1 MRSLFRPRSLLAALA
16 GLFLLHAGYLYFQV
30 GTGLA
35 RDAWD
40 VPSILYGRPAVI
52 RLGDPVDNLRLPERL
67 RRLSYQKVPGVPESP
82 GTWSEEQ
89 DRIRI
94 HTRGFPGGDAP
105 RPGVRATIGIAERR
119 VASLETSSGPPLE
132 ELVLEPEEI
141 ARILGPKM
149 ESRRL
154 VLLAAVPKH
163 LHDAVLAAEDSR
175 FYTHFGIDFVG
186 VMRALMTNLRRM
198 RIVQGGSTITQQL
211 AKNFFLSPKRSIW
224 RKIRE
229 AELAIIIEF
238 RFSKEEIFQAYLN
251 KIYFGQE
258 GPRGI
263 YGVEDAANFYFSKSV
278 GELTLE
284 EAALLAGIIRS
295 PQRYSPLRM
304 ADAARNRRNW
314 VLSRM
319 AALGMI
325 SRREEDRA
333 RLTPLR
339 TNPRRVP
346 VGIAEYYVDYIERA
360 AEESLG
366 PGRLSRTGY
375 RFYTS
380 LDPGHQSAA
389 EKAVAEGLAELGR
402 RTIPAGGDREPL
414 QAALVAVDPATGEL
428 TAMVGGR
435 GYAETQFNRA
445 ADARRQ
451 PGSAFKPIVAL
462 SALSRHEGDD
472 GFERPFTL
480 ASILEDRQLV
490 VETVA
495 GPWEPVNY
503 DRRFRG
509 PVTLRDAL
517 EHSLNVPFARL
528 GMAVGPPRIV
538 ETGRGLGIESPLSP
552 VPSLALGASEVSLLE
567 LTRAYGVLAAGG
579 FRADLRPVLAVLN
592 REGDVREQGGRS
604 GEQVVDPAEAY
615 LVTSALRGAVERGTG
630 RALRALGYEGDV
642 AAKSGTTNDFR
653 DGWFIGYTPSL
664 AVGVWVGFDDGRSI
678 GLPGARVALP
688 VFARFLAAAVGPRG
702 DRGLYGGAAF
712 SRPAGLEVV
721 EVDPRTGLRAGPGC
735 RGQLEYFLPGTAP
748 AESCSPYW
756 VLQRADRENESWVRR
771 QLHSLRAEVARAL
784 ERGLRVGR
792 RRNQQP

>member
-1 MRSLFRPRSLLAALA
+1 MKSLLRPRSLLAALA
-16 GLFLLHAGYLYFQV
+16 GLFLLHAGYLYYQV
-30 GTGLA
+30 GTGIA

-52 RLGDPVDNLRLPERL
+52 RPGDPVDNLRLPERL
-67 RRLSYQKVPGVPESP
+67 RRLSYQKVPGVPETP
-82 GTWSEEQ
+82 GTWSEEP

-94 HTRGFPGGDAP
+94 HTRGVAGGDAP
-105 RPGVRATIGIAERR
+105 RPGVRAAIGIAERR
-119 VASLETSSGPPLE
+119 VASLETSSGAPLE
-132 ELVLEPEEI
+132 ELILEPEEI

-154 VLLAAVPKH
+154 VPLAAVPKH
-163 LHDAVLAAEDSR
+163 LQDAVLAAEDSR

-186 VMRALMTNLRRM
+186 VLRALMTNLRRM

-263 YGVEDAANFYFSKSV
+263 YGVEDAANFYFSRSV

-295 PQRYSPLRM
+295 PHRYSPLRM

-325 SRREEDRA
+325 SRNEEDRA

-366 PGRLSRTGY
+366 AGRLSRTGY

-451 PGSAFKPIVAL
+451 PGSAFKPFVLLAAMEQAVRGKGTVTLASRISGEPL
-462 SALSRHEGDD
+462 SLETPDGIWTPANFEGKEYGEISIRRMIEESVNTGAVRLSQEVGLPGVIAAAREAGIENPITPVPSLSL
-472 GFERPFTL
+472 GSFEVTPVELAYAYATIASGGTRFRPFTL
-480 ASILEDRQLV
+480 RA
-490 VETVA
+490 
-495 GPWEPVNY
+495 
-503 DRRFRG
+503 
-509 PVTLRDAL
+509 VTDSEGNLLR
-517 EHSLNVPFARL
+517 EENP
-528 GMAVGPPRIV
+528 
-538 ETGRGLGIESPLSP
+538 
-552 VPSLALGASEVSLLE
+552 
-567 LTRAYGVLAAGG
+567 
-579 FRADLRPVLAVLN
+579 
-592 REGDVREQGGRS
+592 VREQT
-604 GEQVVDPAEAY
+604 VDPRAAF
-615 LVTSALRGAVERGTG
+615 LVTYALEGVLDRGTG
-630 RALRALGYEGDV
+630 H
-642 AAKSGTTNDFR
+642 AARLAGVDFPAAGKTGTTDAYR
-653 DGWFIGYTPSL
+653 DSWFAGYTPDL
-664 AVGVWVGFDDGRSI
+664 VCVVWVGRDTGGPT
-678 GLPGARVALP
+678 GLTGSSGALRIWTKFMKSV
-688 VFARFLAAAVGPRG
+688 
-702 DRGLYGGAAF
+702 Y
-712 SRPAGLEVV
+712 PAGGRASFRVPPGITMAEIDPESGYLATSACPQPFPEAFPDDLVPR
-721 EVDPRTGLRAGPGC
+721 ETCPLHPSHPLVDTMRKG
-735 RGQLEYFLPGTAP
+735 
-748 AESCSPYW
+748 W
-756 VLQRADRENESWVRR
+756 
-771 QLHSLRAEVARAL
+771 
-784 ERGLRVGR
+784 RGLRDFLDSLFR
-792 RRNQQP
+792 

>member
-1 MRSLFRPRSLLAALA
+1 MKSLLRPRSLLAALA
-16 GLFLLHAGYLYFQV
+16 GLFLLHAGYLYYQV
-30 GTGLA
+30 GTGIA

-52 RLGDPVDNLRLPERL
+52 RPGDPVDNLRLPERL
-67 RRLSYQKVPGVPESP
+67 RRLSYQKVPGVPETP
-82 GTWSEEQ
+82 GTWSEEP

-94 HTRGFPGGDAP
+94 HTRGVAGGDAP
-105 RPGVRATIGIAERR
+105 RPGVRAAIGIAERR
-119 VASLETSSGPPLE
+119 VASLETSSGAPLE
-132 ELVLEPEEI
+132 ELILEPEEI

-154 VLLAAVPKH
+154 VPLAAVPKH
-163 LHDAVLAAEDSR
+163 LQDAVLAAEDSR

-186 VMRALMTNLRRM
+186 VLRALMTNLRRM

-229 AELAIIIEF
+229 AELAIIIEL

-263 YGVEDAANFYFSKSV
+263 YGVEDAANFYFSRSV

-295 PQRYSPLRM
+295 PHRYSPLRM

-325 SRREEDRA
+325 SRNEEDRA

-366 PGRLSRTGY
+366 AGRLSRTGY

-451 PGSAFKPIVAL
+451 PGSAFKPFVLLAAMEQAVRGKGTVTLASRISGEPL
-462 SALSRHEGDD
+462 SLETPDGIWTPANFEGKEYGEISIRRMIEESVNTGAVRLSQEVGLPGVIAAAREAGIENPITPVPSLSL
-472 GFERPFTL
+472 GSFEVTPVELSYAYATIASGGTRFRPFTL
-480 ASILEDRQLV
+480 RA
-490 VETVA
+490 
-495 GPWEPVNY
+495 
-503 DRRFRG
+503 
-509 PVTLRDAL
+509 VTDSEGNLLR
-517 EHSLNVPFARL
+517 EENP
-528 GMAVGPPRIV
+528 
-538 ETGRGLGIESPLSP
+538 
-552 VPSLALGASEVSLLE
+552 
-567 LTRAYGVLAAGG
+567 
-579 FRADLRPVLAVLN
+579 
-592 REGDVREQGGRS
+592 VREQT
-604 GEQVVDPAEAY
+604 VDPRAAF
-615 LVTSALRGAVERGTG
+615 LVTYALEGVLDRGTG
-630 RALRALGYEGDV
+630 H
-642 AAKSGTTNDFR
+642 AARLAGVDFPAAGKTGTTDAFR
-653 DGWFIGYTPSL
+653 DSWFAGYTPDL
-664 AVGVWVGFDDGRSI
+664 VCVVWVGRDTGGPT
-678 GLPGARVALP
+678 GLTGSSGALRIWTKFMKSV
-688 VFARFLAAAVGPRG
+688 
-702 DRGLYGGAAF
+702 Y
-712 SRPAGLEVV
+712 PAGGRASFRVPPGITMAEIDPESGYLATSACPQPFPEAFPDDLVPR
-721 EVDPRTGLRAGPGC
+721 ETCPLHPSHPLVDTMRKG
-735 RGQLEYFLPGTAP
+735 
-748 AESCSPYW
+748 W
-756 VLQRADRENESWVRR
+756 
-771 QLHSLRAEVARAL
+771 
-784 ERGLRVGR
+784 RGLRDFLDSLFR
-792 RRNQQP
+792 

>member
-1 MRSLFRPRSLLAALA
+1 MKSLLRPRSLLAALA
-16 GLFLLHAGYLYFQV
+16 GLFLLHAGYLYYQV
-30 GTGLA
+30 GTGIA

-52 RLGDPVDNLRLPERL
+52 RPGDPVDNLRLPERL
-67 RRLSYQKVPGVPESP
+67 RRLSYQKVPGVPETP
-82 GTWSEEQ
+82 GTWSEEP

-94 HTRGFPGGDAP
+94 HTRGVAGGDAP
-105 RPGVRATIGIAERR
+105 RPGVRAAIGIAERR
-119 VASLETSSGPPLE
+119 VASLETSSGAPLE
-132 ELVLEPEEI
+132 ELILEPEEI

-154 VLLAAVPKH
+154 VPLAAVPKH
-163 LHDAVLAAEDSR
+163 LQDAVLAAEDSR

-186 VMRALMTNLRRM
+186 VLRALMTNLRRM

-263 YGVEDAANFYFSKSV
+263 YGVEDAANFYFSRSV

-295 PQRYSPLRM
+295 PHRYSPLRM
-304 ADAARNRRNW
+304 ADTARNRRNW

-325 SRREEDRA
+325 SRNEEDRA

-366 PGRLSRTGY
+366 AGRLSRTGY

-451 PGSAFKPIVAL
+451 PGSAFKPFVLLAAMEQAVRGKGTVTLASRISGAPL
-462 SALSRHEGDD
+462 SLETPEGIWTPANFEGKEYGEISIRRMIEESVNTGAVRLSQEVGLPGVIAAAREAGIENPITPVPSLSL
-472 GFERPFTL
+472 GSFEVTPVELAYAYATIASGGTRFRPFTL
-480 ASILEDRQLV
+480 RA
-490 VETVA
+490 
-495 GPWEPVNY
+495 
-503 DRRFRG
+503 
-509 PVTLRDAL
+509 VTDSEGNLLR
-517 EHSLNVPFARL
+517 EENP
-528 GMAVGPPRIV
+528 
-538 ETGRGLGIESPLSP
+538 
-552 VPSLALGASEVSLLE
+552 
-567 LTRAYGVLAAGG
+567 
-579 FRADLRPVLAVLN
+579 
-592 REGDVREQGGRS
+592 VREQT
-604 GEQVVDPAEAY
+604 VDPRAAF
-615 LVTSALRGAVERGTG
+615 LVTYALEGVLDRGTG
-630 RALRALGYEGDV
+630 H
-642 AAKSGTTNDFR
+642 AARLAGVDFPAAGKTGTTDAYR
-653 DGWFIGYTPSL
+653 DSWFAGYTPDL
-664 AVGVWVGFDDGRSI
+664 VCVVWVGRDTGGPT
-678 GLPGARVALP
+678 GLTGSSGALRIWTKFMKSV
-688 VFARFLAAAVGPRG
+688 
-702 DRGLYGGAAF
+702 Y
-712 SRPAGLEVV
+712 PAGGRASFRVPPGITMAEIDPESGYLATSACPQPFPEAFPDDLVPR
-721 EVDPRTGLRAGPGC
+721 ETCPLHPSHPLVDTMRKG
-735 RGQLEYFLPGTAP
+735 
-748 AESCSPYW
+748 W
-756 VLQRADRENESWVRR
+756 
-771 QLHSLRAEVARAL
+771 
-784 ERGLRVGR
+784 RGLRDFLDSLFR
-792 RRNQQP
+792 

>member
-1 MRSLFRPRSLLAALA
+1 MKSLFRLRSLLAALA

-52 RLGDPVDNLRLPERL
+52 RPGDPVGNLRLPERL
-67 RRLSYQKVPGVPESP
+67 RRLSYQKVPGVPKKP

-94 HTRGFPGGDAP
+94 HTRGFGGGDALH
-105 RPGVRATIGIAERR
+105 PGVLATISISERR

-132 ELVLEPEEI
+132 ELILEPEEI

-154 VLLAAVPKH
+154 VPLTAVPKH
-163 LHDAVLAAEDSR
+163 LQDAVLAAEDSR

-186 VMRALMTNLRRM
+186 IMRALMTNLRRM

-229 AELAIIIEF
+229 AELAIIIEL

-263 YGVEDAANFYFSKSV
+263 YGVEDAANFYFSKGV

-284 EAALLAGIIRS
+284 EAALLAGVIRS
-295 PQRYSPLRM
+295 PHRYSPLRM

-325 SRREEDRA
+325 SKGEEERA

-346 VGIAEYYVDYIERA
+346 VGIAEYYVDFIERA

-366 PGRLSRTGY
+366 PGRLSRSGY

-380 LDPGHQSAA
+380 LDPEQQSAA
-389 EKAVAEGLAELGR
+389 ERAVAEGLAELGR
-402 RTIPAGGDREPL
+402 RKVPAGTDGEPL

-451 PGSAFKPIVAL
+451 PGSAFKPFVLLAAMEQAVLGKRKITLASRISGEAL
-462 SALSRHEGDD
+462 SVDTPEGIWMPANFEKKEYGEISIRRMIEESVNTAAVRLAQEVGLPNVIDAAREAGIESPVTSVPSLSLGS
-472 GFERPFTL
+472 FEVTPVELSYAYATIASGGTRFRPFTL
-480 ASILEDRQLV
+480 RA
-490 VETVA
+490 
-495 GPWEPVNY
+495 
-503 DRRFRG
+503 
-509 PVTLRDAL
+509 VTDSEGNPLR
-517 EHSLNVPFARL
+517 E
-528 GMAVGPPRIV
+528 
-538 ETGRGLGIESPLSP
+538 ESP
-552 VPSLALGASEVSLLE
+552 
-567 LTRAYGVLAAGG
+567 
-579 FRADLRPVLAVLN
+579 
-592 REGDVREQGGRS
+592 VREQAVDPRAAFLVTYALEGVLDRGTGHAARLAGVDFPAAGKTGTTDAYRDSWFAGYTPDLVCVVWVGRDTGGPTGLTGSSGALRIWTRFMKSVYPAGGRS
-604 GEQVVDPAEAY
+604 SFRVPPGITMAEIDPESGFLA
-615 LVTSALRGAVERGTG
+615 TSACPEPFPEAFPDDLVPKETCPLHPSHPLVDTMRKGWRG
-630 RALRALGYEGDV
+630 
-642 AAKSGTTNDFR
+642 FR
-653 DGWFIGYTPSL
+653 DFLDSL
-664 AVGVWVGFDDGRSI
+664 FR
-678 GLPGARVALP
+678 
-688 VFARFLAAAVGPRG
+688 
-702 DRGLYGGAAF
+702 
-712 SRPAGLEVV
+712 
-721 EVDPRTGLRAGPGC
+721 
-735 RGQLEYFLPGTAP
+735 
-748 AESCSPYW
+748 
-756 VLQRADRENESWVRR
+756 
-771 QLHSLRAEVARAL
+771 
-784 ERGLRVGR
+784 
-792 RRNQQP
+792 

>member
-1 MRSLFRPRSLLAALA
+1 MKSLLRPRSLLAALA
-16 GLFLLHAGYLYFQV
+16 GLFLLHAGYLYYQV
-30 GTGLA
+30 GTGIA

-52 RLGDPVDNLRLPERL
+52 RPGDPVDNLRLPERL
-67 RRLSYQKVPGVPESP
+67 RRLSYQKVPGVPETP
-82 GTWSEEQ
+82 GTWSEEP

-94 HTRGFPGGDAP
+94 HTRGVAGGDAP
-105 RPGVRATIGIAERR
+105 RPGVRAAIGIAERR
-119 VASLETSSGPPLE
+119 VASLETSSGAPLE
-132 ELVLEPEEI
+132 ELILEPEEI

-154 VLLAAVPKH
+154 VPLAAVPKH
-163 LHDAVLAAEDSR
+163 LQDAVLAAEDSR

-186 VMRALMTNLRRM
+186 VLRALMTNLRRM

-229 AELAIIIEF
+229 AELAIIIEL

-263 YGVEDAANFYFSKSV
+263 YGVEDAANFYFSRSV

-295 PQRYSPLRM
+295 PHRYSPLRM

-325 SRREEDRA
+325 SRNEEDRA

-366 PGRLSRTGY
+366 AGRLSRTGY

-451 PGSAFKPIVAL
+451 PGSAFKPFVLLAAMEQAVRGKGTVTLASRISGEPL
-462 SALSRHEGDD
+462 SLETPDGIWTPANFEGKEYGEISIRRMIEESVNTGAVRLSQEVGLPGVIAAAREAGIENPITPVPSLSL
-472 GFERPFTL
+472 GSFEVTPVELSYAYATIASGGTRFRPFTL
-480 ASILEDRQLV
+480 RA
-490 VETVA
+490 
-495 GPWEPVNY
+495 
-503 DRRFRG
+503 
-509 PVTLRDAL
+509 VTDSEGNLLR
-517 EHSLNVPFARL
+517 EENP
-528 GMAVGPPRIV
+528 
-538 ETGRGLGIESPLSP
+538 
-552 VPSLALGASEVSLLE
+552 
-567 LTRAYGVLAAGG
+567 
-579 FRADLRPVLAVLN
+579 
-592 REGDVREQGGRS
+592 VREQT
-604 GEQVVDPAEAY
+604 VDPRAAF
-615 LVTSALRGAVERGTG
+615 LVTYALEGVLDRGTG
-630 RALRALGYEGDV
+630 H
-642 AAKSGTTNDFR
+642 AARLAGVDFPAAGKTGTTDAYR
-653 DGWFIGYTPSL
+653 DSWFAGYTPDL
-664 AVGVWVGFDDGRSI
+664 VCVVWVGRDTGGPT
-678 GLPGARVALP
+678 GLTGSSGALRIWTKFMKSV
-688 VFARFLAAAVGPRG
+688 
-702 DRGLYGGAAF
+702 Y
-712 SRPAGLEVV
+712 PAGGRASFRVPPGITMAEIDPESGYLATSACPQPFPEAFPDDLVPR
-721 EVDPRTGLRAGPGC
+721 ETCPLHPSHPLVDTMRKG
-735 RGQLEYFLPGTAP
+735 
-748 AESCSPYW
+748 W
-756 VLQRADRENESWVRR
+756 
-771 QLHSLRAEVARAL
+771 
-784 ERGLRVGR
+784 RGLRDFLDSLFR
-792 RRNQQP
+792 

>member
-1 MRSLFRPRSLLAALA
+1 MKSLLRPRSLLAALA
-16 GLFLLHAGYLYFQV
+16 GLFLLHAGYLYYQV
-30 GTGLA
+30 GTGIA

-52 RLGDPVDNLRLPERL
+52 RPGDPVDNLRLPERL
-67 RRLSYQKVPGVPESP
+67 RRLSYQKVPGVPETP
-82 GTWSEEQ
+82 GTWSEEP

-94 HTRGFPGGDAP
+94 HTRGVAGGDAP
-105 RPGVRATIGIAERR
+105 RPGVRAAIGIAERR
-119 VASLETSSGPPLE
+119 VASLETSSGAPLE
-132 ELVLEPEEI
+132 ELILEPEEI

-154 VLLAAVPKH
+154 VPLAAVPKH
-163 LHDAVLAAEDSR
+163 LQDAVLAAEDSR

-186 VMRALMTNLRRM
+186 VLRALMTNLRRM

-229 AELAIIIEF
+229 AELAIIIEL

-263 YGVEDAANFYFSKSV
+263 YGVEDAANFYFSRSV

-295 PQRYSPLRM
+295 PHRYSPLRM

-325 SRREEDRA
+325 SRNEEDRA

-366 PGRLSRTGY
+366 AGRLSRTGY

-451 PGSAFKPIVAL
+451 PGSAFKPFVLLAAMEQAVRGKGTVTLASRISGEPL
-462 SALSRHEGDD
+462 SLETPDGIWTPANFEGKEYGEISIRRMIEESVNTGAVRLSQEVGLPGVIAAAREAGIENPITPVPSLSL
-472 GFERPFTL
+472 GSFEVTPVELSYAYATIASGGTRFRPFTL
-480 ASILEDRQLV
+480 RA
-490 VETVA
+490 
-495 GPWEPVNY
+495 
-503 DRRFRG
+503 
-509 PVTLRDAL
+509 VTDSEGNLLRA
-517 EHSLNVPFARL
+517 ENP
-528 GMAVGPPRIV
+528 
-538 ETGRGLGIESPLSP
+538 
-552 VPSLALGASEVSLLE
+552 
-567 LTRAYGVLAAGG
+567 
-579 FRADLRPVLAVLN
+579 
-592 REGDVREQGGRS
+592 VREQT
-604 GEQVVDPAEAY
+604 VDPRAAF
-615 LVTSALRGAVERGTG
+615 LVTYALEGVLDRGTG
-630 RALRALGYEGDV
+630 H
-642 AAKSGTTNDFR
+642 AARLAGVDFPAAGKTGTTDAFR
-653 DGWFIGYTPSL
+653 DSWFAGYTPDL
-664 AVGVWVGFDDGRSI
+664 VCVVWVGRDTGGPT
-678 GLPGARVALP
+678 GLTGSSGALRIWTKFMKSV
-688 VFARFLAAAVGPRG
+688 
-702 DRGLYGGAAF
+702 Y
-712 SRPAGLEVV
+712 PAGGRASFRVPPGITMAEIDPESGYLATSACPQPFPEAFPDDLVPR
-721 EVDPRTGLRAGPGC
+721 ETCPLHPSHPLVDTMRKG
-735 RGQLEYFLPGTAP
+735 
-748 AESCSPYW
+748 W
-756 VLQRADRENESWVRR
+756 
-771 QLHSLRAEVARAL
+771 
-784 ERGLRVGR
+784 RGLRDFLDSLFR
-792 RRNQQP
+792 

>member
-1 MRSLFRPRSLLAALA
+1 MKSLFRPRSLLAALA
-16 GLFLLHAGYLYFQV
+16 GLFLLHAGYLYYQV
-30 GTGLA
+30 GTGIA

-52 RLGDPVDNLRLPERL
+52 RPGDPVDNLRLPERL
-67 RRLSYQKVPGVPESP
+67 RRLSYQKVPGVPETP
-82 GTWSEEQ
+82 GTWSEEP

-94 HTRGFPGGDAP
+94 HTRGVAGGDAP
-105 RPGVRATIGIAERR
+105 RPGVRAAIGIAERR
-119 VASLETSSGPPLE
+119 VASLETSSGAPLE
-132 ELVLEPEEI
+132 ELILEPEEI

-154 VLLAAVPKH
+154 VPLAAVPKH
-163 LHDAVLAAEDSR
+163 LQDAVLAAEDSR

-186 VMRALMTNLRRM
+186 VLRALMTNLRRM

-263 YGVEDAANFYFSKSV
+263 YGVEDAANFYFSRSV

-295 PQRYSPLRM
+295 PHRYSPLRM
-304 ADAARNRRNW
+304 ADTARNRRNW

-325 SRREEDRA
+325 SRNEEDRA

-366 PGRLSRTGY
+366 AGRLSRTGY

-451 PGSAFKPIVAL
+451 PGSAFKPFVLLAAMEQAVRGKGTVTLASRISGAPL
-462 SALSRHEGDD
+462 SLETPEGIWTPANFEGKEYGEISIRRMIEESVNTGAVRLSQEVGLPGVIAAAREAGIENPITPVPSLSL
-472 GFERPFTL
+472 GSFEVTPVELAYAYATIASGGTRFRPFTL
-480 ASILEDRQLV
+480 RA
-490 VETVA
+490 
-495 GPWEPVNY
+495 
-503 DRRFRG
+503 
-509 PVTLRDAL
+509 VTDSEGNLLR
-517 EHSLNVPFARL
+517 EENP
-528 GMAVGPPRIV
+528 
-538 ETGRGLGIESPLSP
+538 
-552 VPSLALGASEVSLLE
+552 
-567 LTRAYGVLAAGG
+567 
-579 FRADLRPVLAVLN
+579 
-592 REGDVREQGGRS
+592 VREQT
-604 GEQVVDPAEAY
+604 VDPRAAF
-615 LVTSALRGAVERGTG
+615 LVTYALEGVLDRGTG
-630 RALRALGYEGDV
+630 H
-642 AAKSGTTNDFR
+642 AARLAGVDFPAAGKTGTTDAYR
-653 DGWFIGYTPSL
+653 DSWFAGYTPDL
-664 AVGVWVGFDDGRSI
+664 VCVVWVGRDTGGPT
-678 GLPGARVALP
+678 GLTGSSGALRIWTKFMKSV
-688 VFARFLAAAVGPRG
+688 
-702 DRGLYGGAAF
+702 Y
-712 SRPAGLEVV
+712 PAGGRASFRVPPGITMAEIDPESGYLATSACPQPFPEAFPDDLVPR
-721 EVDPRTGLRAGPGC
+721 ETCPLHPSHPLVDTMRKG
-735 RGQLEYFLPGTAP
+735 
-748 AESCSPYW
+748 W
-756 VLQRADRENESWVRR
+756 
-771 QLHSLRAEVARAL
+771 
-784 ERGLRVGR
+784 RGLRDFLDSLFR
-792 RRNQQP
+792 

>member
-451 PGSAFKPIVAL
+451 PGSAFKPFVLLAAMEQAVRGKGTITLASRISGEPL
-462 SALSRHEGDD
+462 SLETPDGIWTPANFERKEYGEISVRRMIEESVNTAAVRLAREVGLPGVIAAARDAGIESPVTPVPSLSLGS
-472 GFERPFTL
+472 FEVTPVELSYAYATIASGGTRFRPFTL
-480 ASILEDRQLV
+480 RS
-490 VETVA
+490 
-495 GPWEPVNY
+495 
-503 DRRFRG
+503 
-509 PVTLRDAL
+509 VTDSEGNPLR
-517 EHSLNVPFARL
+517 EENP
-528 GMAVGPPRIV
+528 
-538 ETGRGLGIESPLSP
+538 
-552 VPSLALGASEVSLLE
+552 
-567 LTRAYGVLAAGG
+567 
-579 FRADLRPVLAVLN
+579 
-592 REGDVREQGGRS
+592 VREQA
-604 GEQVVDPAEAY
+604 VDPRAAF
-615 LVTSALRGAVERGTG
+615 LVTYALEGVLDRGTG
-630 RALRALGYEGDV
+630 H
-642 AAKSGTTNDFR
+642 AARLAGVDFPAAGKTGTTDAYR
-653 DGWFIGYTPSL
+653 DSWFAGYTPDL
-664 AVGVWVGFDDGRSI
+664 VCVVWVGRDTGGPT
-678 GLPGARVALP
+678 GLTGSSGALRIWTKFMKSV
-688 VFARFLAAAVGPRG
+688 
-702 DRGLYGGAAF
+702 Y
-712 SRPAGLEVV
+712 PAGGRTSFRVPPGITMAEIDPESGYLATSACPQPFPEAFPDDLVPR
-721 EVDPRTGLRAGPGC
+721 ETCPLHPSHPLVDTMRKG
-735 RGQLEYFLPGTAP
+735 
-748 AESCSPYW
+748 W
-756 VLQRADRENESWVRR
+756 
-771 QLHSLRAEVARAL
+771 
-784 ERGLRVGR
+784 RGLRDFLDSLFR
-792 RRNQQP
+792 